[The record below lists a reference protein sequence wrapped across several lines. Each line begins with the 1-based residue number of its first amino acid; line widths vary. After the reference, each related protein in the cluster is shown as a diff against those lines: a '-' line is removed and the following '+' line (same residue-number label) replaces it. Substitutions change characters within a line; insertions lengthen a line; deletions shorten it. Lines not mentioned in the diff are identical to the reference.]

1 MSLVLEVDGRFQTEN
16 QPHRGR
22 KELAK
27 HLVMQ
32 KSVYTHTCI
41 DPAWN
46 PSYSRSLPIRHV
58 AGSWKR
64 SGRASAP
71 CTCSWKPWT
80 SSNRASRGTSASFMK
95 QGSCAC
101 ERRGKKAPSPFGR
114 GRFPG
119 WEKWRGKNPARGG
132 APPPRSGRGGND

>member
-22 KELAK
+22 KERAK

-41 DPAWN
+41 HPAWN

-101 ERRGKKAPSPFGR
+101 ERRGENGPPPFGA
-114 GRFPG
+114 G
-119 WEKWRGKNPARGG
+119 
-132 APPPRSGRGGND
+132 PPPRGAKSCDNNRPPGGAARPEAR